1 MSQNVSAQG
10 AKPLD
15 LITIGRASVDLYG
28 QQIGTRLEDVS
39 SFAKSVGGCP
49 CNISVGTA
57 RLGLKS
63 ALLTRVGDEQ
73 MGRFIREQL
82 TREGVETRGIVT
94 DPERLTA
101 LAILAVEND
110 KSFPLLF
117 YRDNCADNALCEDD
131 VSEEFIRSARAILV
145 SGTHFSKPN
154 TDAAQRKAIRIA
166 KESGAKIV
174 FDIDYRPNLWGLAGH
189 DAGESRYIASD
200 RVSAH
205 LKTVLADCD
214 LIVGTEEE
222 VLIASGESDLLQALK
237 TIRSLSRATIVLK
250 RGPMGCIVYD
260 GPITDDLED
269 GIVGKGFPI
278 EVYNVLGAGDAF
290 MSGFLRGWLKDEP
303 HATSA
308 TWANACGAFAV
319 SRLLC
324 APEIPTW
331 TELKFFLENGSKERA
346 LRKDEAINHVHWATT
361 RRRDIPLLMALA
373 IDHRSQLEDIAAG
386 DPALL
391 ARIPAFKVLAVKA
404 AAQVAAGRSGFG
416 MLIDDKYGRD
426 ALYATG
432 AYRDF
437 WIGKPI
443 ELPGSRPLQFEFSQ
457 DLGSRLIDWPV
468 DHCIKVLSFYHPDD
482 PAELKAQQVAKLRS
496 AFEAARK
503 VGREIL
509 IEIIAGKHGK
519 LDDQTIPRALNE
531 LYDAGLKPD
540 WWKLEPQASRSA
552 WAAIDAVIEARD
564 PLCRGVVLLGLEAPY
579 EQLKDGFAAARTSKT
594 VKGFAVGRTIFADA
608 GRAWLGGT
616 MTDDQ
621 AIADMAGKFKAL
633 VDLWLQLGETKAA

>member
-1 MSQNVSAQG
+1 M
-10 AKPLD
+10 
-15 LITIGRASVDLYG
+15 ITIGRASVDLYG

-110 KSFPLLF
+110 KTFPLLF

-131 VSEEFIRSARAILV
+131 VSEEFISSARAVLV

-166 KESGAKIV
+166 KENGAKVV

-222 VLIASGESDLLQALK
+222 VLIASGDSDLLQALK
-237 TIRSLSRATIVLK
+237 TIRSLSKATIVLK

-290 MSGFLRGWLKDEP
+290 MSGFLRGWLKNEP

-331 TELKFFLENGSKERA
+331 TELQFFLEKGSNERA

-373 IDHRSQLEDIAAG
+373 IDHRSQLEDMAAG
-386 DPALL
+386 DQALL
-391 ARIPAFKVLAVKA
+391 DRIPAFKVLAVKA

-426 ALYATG
+426 ALYAAG
-432 AYRDF
+432 AHRDF

-482 PAELKAQQVAKLRS
+482 PVELKAQQVAKLRS

-519 LDDQTIPRALNE
+519 LDDQTIPRALTE

-540 WWKLEPQASRSA
+540 WWKLEPQASRGA

-594 VKGFAVGRTIFADA
+594 VRGFAVGRTIFADA

-616 MTDDQ
+616 MSDDQ